1 MQRCFDFLSWWI
13 LSWSIII
20 LKCGHVQ
27 YVFVYV
33 IYNIYYL
40 TFCTIS
46 IIIYCSYIHE
56 SSYIR
61 DYYIKYYN
69 RLSFHLKILYSPR
82 RLTGF
87 GLTDG
92 EVMERMW
99 SFLRG
104 FGSITKEMTPSR
116 RIDALSDCLLH
127 YARLSRS
134 KIGTRLR
141 KRMVRATELH
151 VTSTAAFE
159 GMSKSVPGFWIFCYY
174 LSLYAHISCSC
185 FKVPINIWYCNII
198 NAIWLCRFFPN
209 TYWEMD

>member
-1 MQRCFDFLSWWI
+1 MAINVPVWLKPSHIDWNRKEISYTI
-13 LSWSIII
+13 EYI
-20 LKCGHVQ
+20 LKCL
-27 YVFVYV
+27 YPW
-33 IYNIYYL
+33 L
-40 TFCTIS
+40 
-46 IIIYCSYIHE
+46 
-56 SSYIR
+56 
-61 DYYIKYYN
+61 YIKYYN
-69 RLSFHLKILYSPR
+69 RLTFHLKILYSPR

-151 VTSTAAFE
+151 VTSIAAFE
-159 GMSKSVPGFWIFCYY
+159 EMSKSVPGFSIFCYY
-174 LSLYAHISCSC
+174 
-185 FKVPINIWYCNII
+185 
-198 NAIWLCRFFPN
+198 
-209 TYWEMD
+209 TYHYMLI

>member
-1 MQRCFDFLSWWI
+1 MFQFFIMMDIELINNYIKMWSCTVCFRI
-13 LSWSIII
+13 
-20 LKCGHVQ
+20 C
-27 YVFVYV
+27 
-33 IYNIYYL
+33 YNIYYL

-56 SSYIR
+56 SSYTR

-159 GMSKSVPGFWIFCYY
+159 GMSKSVPGF
-174 LSLYAHISCSC
+174 
-185 FKVPINIWYCNII
+185 
-198 NAIWLCRFFPN
+198 
-209 TYWEMD
+209 